1 MLPYYFVLNVSEDAT
16 DEEIRNSYLRLVK
29 QYTPEKDPLRFQQVT
44 EAYEALQNRRRRIL
58 GKIFGGLSTK
68 EPEDGLWMLAA
79 SLRPV
84 RRPVGLQALFDAEN
98 ED

>member
-1 MLPYYFVLNVSEDAT
+1 MLPYYYILNVSEDAT

-29 QYTPEKDPLRFQQVT
+29 QYTPEKDPIRFQQVT

-58 GKIFGGLSTK
+58 GRIFGGLSTK
-68 EPEDGLWMLAA
+68 EPEGALLALAA
-79 SLRPV
+79 SRQPV
-84 RRPVGLQALFDAEN
+84 RRPVSLQTLIDAEN